1 MISNLDE
8 EIHLYDGNF
17 RIYKLSKVNFT
28 WTQVAKLGKKLE
40 KQGKIVDYFGCFQIL
55 QSWLA
60 RSKKNSIEKLSLFYF
75 IAPLAFS
82 DGSWWLTG
90 GLDQRNKNP
99 TAKTIFYD
107 KMTETGTFNNYV
119 FS

>member
-1 MISNLDE
+1 MFLD
-8 EIHLYDGNF
+8 L
-17 RIYKLSKVNFT
+17 
-28 WTQVAKLGKKLE
+28 AKLVGE
-40 KQGKIVDYFGCFQIL
+40 IE
-55 QSWLA
+55 
-60 RSKKNSIEKLSLFYF
+60 KKNSIEKLSLFYF